1 MAGHLKKPFRQLR
14 IGQIV
19 WLQDLPLFLF
29 GTCSMG
35 RDGQVA
41 LEEFALA
48 ISHEAK
54 RGMAYVA
61 DVEELTGRGTFSPE
75 VVLLG
80 ANKDHGCIS
89 AGGSAAIL
97 GSGSSSALVGQTGRQ
112 VQVV

>member
-1 MAGHLKKPFRQLR
+1 
-14 IGQIV
+14 
-19 WLQDLPLFLF
+19 
-29 GTCSMG
+29 MG

-61 DVEELTGRGTFSPE
+61 DIEELTGRGTFSPE

-89 AGGSAAIL
+89 AAIL